1 MSGMQISPPMRLL
14 LVVTLLLTALS
25 YGVRSWR
32 ESAAL
37 PPVIE
42 GAVPAH
48 SGIADG
54 GKDDESS
61 SMPMR
66 NPDVL
71 RPIWPTAS
79 IDAMASRQAPPA
91 AQSENAEGATP
102 AAAPATALPPP
113 SFRLVGRYAD
123 GKKGQVFFA
132 HGEALI
138 AVRVGQALP
147 DGFVLK
153 SASHDKVTVI
163 RTLDGHLFDMTL
175 EAP

>member
-54 GKDDESS
+54 GKDDETN

-79 IDAMASRQAPPA
+79 IDAMASRQAPAVVP
-91 AQSENAEGATP
+91 SGNAEGSTP
-102 AAAPATALPPP
+102 AVAPTPALPDP

-123 GKKGQVFFA
+123 GKRGQIFFA
-132 HGEALI
+132 HGEELI
-138 AVRVGQALP
+138 AVRVGQSLP

-153 SASHDKVTVI
+153 AASNDKVTVI
-163 RTLDGHLFDMTL
+163 RTLDGRLFDMTL